1 VTSSPEALREHAR
14 SIWQA
19 GVAAVSPHRLISKAL
34 RVHGGVLHAA
44 ILKIPLDQIGSIVV
58 IGAGKAGAAMSSAV
72 EESIGS
78 RVARQKRLRGWVN
91 VPNHTVEP
99 LDFIHLHGARSAPD
113 NKPTQ
118 AGVEGARQI
127 QSLVESLGPRD
138 VAICLISGG
147 GSALLPAPVAGVTL
161 AEKQAVTGLL
171 HSCGATIG
179 QLNAVRKHLSAIK
192 GGGLVRRFH
201 GKCLVSLII
210 SDVVGDPLDVIA
222 SGPTAADRSTYRD
235 AIAVLEEFRVWD
247 RVPESIRS
255 HLNAG
260 AAGTIA
266 ETLKRVPQRVVN
278 AIIGNNSTALDAA
291 ERAARKLGYRVLNLS
306 SYLEGDSQQ
315 LGIALAGIVR
325 GIRDRHEPFAP
336 PACILCG
343 GETTVSLG
351 AEHGLGGRNQEL
363 VLAAMQYLGMSGLQR
378 AVILSGGTDGEDG
391 PTDAAGAL
399 VDQKVFRSAGTQ
411 RLDPIQYLKRHDSYH
426 FFEQTGGLIKTG
438 LTNTNVMDLRVA
450 LIAGD

>member
-1 VTSSPEALREHAR
+1 
-14 SIWQA
+14 
-19 GVAAVSPHRLISKAL
+19 
-34 RVHGGVLHAA
+34 
-44 ILKIPLDQIGSIVV
+44 
-58 IGAGKAGAAMSSAV
+58 
-72 EESIGS
+72 
-78 RVARQKRLRGWVN
+78 
-91 VPNHTVEP
+91 
-99 LDFIHLHGARSAPD
+99 
-113 NKPTQ
+113 
-118 AGVEGARQI
+118 
-127 QSLVESLGPRD
+127 
-138 VAICLISGG
+138 
-147 GSALLPAPVAGVTL
+147 
-161 AEKQAVTGLL
+161 
-171 HSCGATIG
+171 
-179 QLNAVRKHLSAIK
+179 
-192 GGGLVRRFH
+192 
-201 GKCLVSLII
+201 
-210 SDVVGDPLDVIA
+210 
-222 SGPTAADRSTYRD
+222 
-235 AIAVLEEFRVWD
+235 
-247 RVPESIRS
+247 
-255 HLNAG
+255 
-260 AAGTIA
+260 
-266 ETLKRVPQRVVN
+266 
-278 AIIGNNSTALDAA
+278 
-291 ERAARKLGYRVLNLS
+291 LNLS